1 MNETLTRISTR
12 PLTENDFPAV
22 VNIDAFN
29 SGRRRPGFF
38 EKRLLAAMAE
48 PDYFIYIG
56 HDVEGE
62 LKGYLLARLLEGEY
76 GAKMPV
82 AVLDAIG
89 VEPSCK
95 GLGIGRQLLQSFI
108 EILEHKQIP
117 EIHTEVDWRNTDFL
131 NFLSAAGFL
140 LAPKQ
145 ILECEVGFVDTTLQG
160 GDVTIGKQEIDY
172 SDPVGDEASALARDN
187 VYCRTLM
194 QEDLPAL
201 IRIDRHITGL
211 DHSGYY
217 QRKVREVV
225 EETGIRVSMVA
236 EIKGQ
241 ICGFIMARV
250 DFGEFDRTEP
260 TAVLDTFGVDPA
272 YGHQQVGSALLSQLL
287 ANLTSL
293 RLEKIRTVVGA
304 DHFDILNFLM
314 KNGFRTSQQVAFVKR
329 IEGRGAGG

>member
-1 MNETLTRISTR
+1 MNKTLTRISTR
-12 PLTENDFPAV
+12 PLTESDFPNV

-38 EKRLLAAMAE
+38 EKRLHAALAE

-76 GAKMPV
+76 GERIPV

-95 GLGIGRQLLQSFI
+95 GLGIGHQLMEHFI
-108 EILEHKQIP
+108 EILKHKDFP
-117 EIHTEVDWRNTDFL
+117 EIHTEVDWRNTSFL
-131 NFLSAAGFL
+131 KFLSASNFR

-145 ILECEVGFVDTTLQG
+145 VLECEVGFVDTTVRG
-160 GDVTIGKQEIDY
+160 GADAANDKQEKDF
-172 SDPVGDEASALARDN
+172 SDPVSDEAGALARDI

-201 IRIDRHITGL
+201 IRIDKHITGL

-217 QRKVREVV
+217 QRKVREVM

-260 TAVLDTFGVDPA
+260 TAVLDTLGVDPA

-293 RLEKIRTVVGA
+293 QLEKIRTVVGA

-314 KNGFRTSQQVAFVKR
+314 KNGFRTSQQLAFVCNV
-329 IEGRGAGG
+329 

>member
-1 MNETLTRISTR
+1 MNESLAGISTR
-12 PLTENDFPAV
+12 PLSKNDFDAV
-22 VNIDAFN
+22 VNIDAAN

-38 EKRLLAAMAE
+38 EKRLQAALAE
-48 PDYFIYIG
+48 PGYFIYIG
-56 HDVEGE
+56 HDREGE

-76 GAKMPV
+76 GERMQA

-89 VEPSCK
+89 VEPDCK
-95 GLGIGRQLLQSFI
+95 GLGIGRQLMENFK
-108 EILEHKQIP
+108 EILKHKKIP
-117 EIHTEVDWRNTDFL
+117 EIHTEVDWRNTRFL
-131 NFLSAAGFL
+131 NFLAAAGFQ

-145 ILECEVGFVDTTLQG
+145 MLECAVDFVDTTMRDTDTG
-160 GDVTIGKQEIDY
+160 EEKREKDY
-172 SDPVGDEASALARDN
+172 SDPGGDDATALARDRI
-187 VYCRTLM
+187 YCRTLAR
-194 QEDLPAL
+194 EDQPEL
-201 IRIDRHITGL
+201 IRIDRHITGM

-217 QRKVREVV
+217 QRKVTEVV

-250 DFGEFDRTEP
+250 DYGEFDRTEP
-260 TAVLDTFGVDPA
+260 AAVLDTLGVDPA

-293 RLEKIRTVVGA
+293 RLETIRTEVGA

-314 KNGFRTSQQVAFVKR
+314 KNGFRTSQQLAFVCKV
-329 IEGRGAGG
+329 